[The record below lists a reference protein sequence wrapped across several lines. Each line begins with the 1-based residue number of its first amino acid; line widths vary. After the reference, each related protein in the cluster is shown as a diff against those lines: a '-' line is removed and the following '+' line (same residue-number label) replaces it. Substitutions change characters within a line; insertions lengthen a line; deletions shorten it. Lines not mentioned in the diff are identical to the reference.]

1 MYLGMS
7 VWLDGVS
14 VAMESGGKIEG
25 SKSECRETRE
35 EPSVIV
41 QVRDHWW
48 PRLG

>member
-41 QVRDHWW
+41 QVRDIGG
-48 PRLG
+48 LD